1 MTRLLEWK
9 QRMLQSPLTKK
20 QNGRSSDTSSPLSHT
35 SATLKNRSKSNL
47 TAVNVATLSAD
58 YDGGSVRSHSS
69 RGRKSRPATPSS
81 DEGKS
86 YFITLKKINFA
97 MELLSNWPEDPRRTL

>member
-58 YDGGSVRSHSS
+58 YDGGSV
-69 RGRKSRPATPSS
+69 
-81 DEGKS
+81 
-86 YFITLKKINFA
+86 
-97 MELLSNWPEDPRRTL
+97 